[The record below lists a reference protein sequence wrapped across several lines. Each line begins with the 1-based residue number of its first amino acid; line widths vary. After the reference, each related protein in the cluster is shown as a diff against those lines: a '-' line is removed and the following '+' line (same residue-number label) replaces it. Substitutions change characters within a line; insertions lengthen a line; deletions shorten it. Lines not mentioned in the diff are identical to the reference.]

1 MLKIKRILRVFFSC
15 IVFCLSDFIVRGFYD
30 TVWNLRNKI
39 NSGCKKGSFKHKFLS
54 RVYFA
59 YLKRYGSWIGLG
71 AEFEGIPILPHEFYG
86 IFISNNARI
95 GKNVVIFHQVTI
107 GSNSLKDSKRN
118 GSPTIGD
125 NCYIGS
131 GAKIIGKVNIGEN
144 ARIGANAVVV
154 KDVPANSV
162 TVIRGIETM
171 VRETTFDNEYL
182 PVNV

>member
-1 MLKIKRILRVFFSC
+1 M
-15 IVFCLSDFIVRGFYD
+15 
-30 TVWNLRNKI
+30 
-39 NSGCKKGSFKHKFLS
+39 S

-107 GSNSLKDSKRN
+107 GSNTLKYSKRN

-125 NCYIGS
+125 NCYIGA
-131 GAKIIGKVNIGEN
+131 GAKIIGKVNVGEN